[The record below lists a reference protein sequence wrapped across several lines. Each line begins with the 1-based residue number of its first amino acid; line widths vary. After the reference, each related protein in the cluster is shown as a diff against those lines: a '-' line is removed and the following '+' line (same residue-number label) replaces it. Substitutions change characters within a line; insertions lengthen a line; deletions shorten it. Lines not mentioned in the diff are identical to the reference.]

1 MGLSC
6 LAVPQSD
13 AVLMQIYIFIH
24 SESKFRHDMGVR
36 DRSQPLIAAKR
47 KIPTHYAEA

>member
-13 AVLMQIYIFIH
+13 AKLNQDNSGDFSLKYLEEAV
-24 SESKFRHDMGVR
+24 SFRYSH
-36 DRSQPLIAAKR
+36 
-47 KIPTHYAEA
+47 